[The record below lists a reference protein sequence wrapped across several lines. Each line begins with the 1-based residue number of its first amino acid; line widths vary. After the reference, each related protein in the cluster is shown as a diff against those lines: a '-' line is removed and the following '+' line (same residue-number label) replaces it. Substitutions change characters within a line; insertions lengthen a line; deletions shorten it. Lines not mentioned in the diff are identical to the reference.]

1 MNKMKMQLTYKHQQ
15 NTGNVVERNDY
26 FDSATLTNS
35 MMALF
40 LLIENVTFVS
50 YKT

>member
-1 MNKMKMQLTYKHQQ
+1 MT
-15 NTGNVVERNDY
+15 ERYDY
-26 FDSATLTNS
+26 FDKLLK
-35 MMALF
+35 MALF